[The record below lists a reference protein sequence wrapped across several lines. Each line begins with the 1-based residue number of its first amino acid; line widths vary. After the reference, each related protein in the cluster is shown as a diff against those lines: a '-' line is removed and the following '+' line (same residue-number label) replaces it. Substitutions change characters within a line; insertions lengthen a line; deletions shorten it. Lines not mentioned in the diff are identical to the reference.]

1 MCVCALLNYY
11 TQLKNKKTKMASL
24 EHKSTAIELLVNC
37 ELVKLL
43 TRFNS
48 NKCLLDHENEEMI
61 KYLKK
66 SKYLNESNATN
77 DI

>member
-1 MCVCALLNYY
+1 
-11 TQLKNKKTKMASL
+11 MASL
-24 EHKSTAIELLVNC
+24 EHKSKQIELLVNC
-37 ELVKLL
+37 ELDKLL
-43 TRFNS
+43 TRFNL